1 MQTYKGKPIISF
13 DVMDQDFVDF
23 MALLDD
29 YGFDVNHLPKFSIN
43 SEYIEV
49 SIHKMSHMVEALD
62 DWLGNHK
69 RLQVSYMHEKEG
81 MSEVIHHPRSPNEIE
96 AILQDALTIDILGTF
111 H

>member
-1 MQTYKGKPIISF
+1 METYKGKPIISF

-29 YGFDVNHLPKFSIN
+29 YGFDVNHVPKFSID

-49 SIHKMSHMVEALD
+49 SFNKVSDMVYALH
-62 DWLGNHK
+62 DWLGDFK
-69 RLQVSYMHEKEG
+69 RIRVTYLDDNGTREEIRQSGSFNEMELILHE
-81 MSEVIHHPRSPNEIE
+81 
-96 AILQDALTIDILGTF
+96 ALTIDILGTF